1 MSILNKFGFRTRVA
15 LPFAL
20 TAIALV
26 LTGLL
31 NGYTSR
37 HLVSESLVITDDYLP
52 AVSAILNGDRDLYQA
67 LVAQN
72 AYIDAQFQQQNAT
85 DQLDSFD
92 ENLNQA
98 RDRFL
103 ASVKLLPAGEVA
115 SAEQR
120 FQQDFKRW
128 EASARKALQL
138 AQNGQPGEA
147 IAVAKTETAPLF
159 SSLRDHFDT
168 VGTHLEEETHA
179 HADEAAAQSEN
190 ALWISTLV
198 TLVAILISL
207 GLFVV
212 FMRLI
217 IQSITRLRDQLDNIA
232 QGEGDLTQRIPVE
245 SNDDLGQL
253 ASSFNQVLNNL
264 QQMIASV
271 QKLSNDL
278 GQESSHLARA
288 AHENDEGVSRQT
300 DSIAMVATAINEMH
314 SAIEEVAGNA
324 TRASQLTQDANDTG
338 TRGADIIHQ
347 SSQQVRQVA
356 DQAAQAVEA
365 VQVLAKDSDNI
376 STVLDVI
383 RDIADQTNL
392 LALNA
397 AIEAARAGEQ
407 GRGFAVVADEVRT
420 LAQRTQEST
429 ENIQKMITALQSGV
443 GSVVSLME
451 VGSRQARDTEA
462 LSEQADSELQSILQ
476 GLAHISD
483 VNTSVASA
491 TEEQTQVVDEIN
503 RSITEV
509 NDLAAAGAQRSQE
522 IGSISQSLDR
532 YAQSLQQQVG
542 RFRV

>member
-72 AYIDAQFQQQNAT
+72 AYIDAQFQQQNDTA
-85 DQLDSFD
+85 QLDSFD

-115 SAEQR
+115 GAEQR
-120 FQQDFKRW
+120 FKQDFNRW

-168 VGTHLEEETHA
+168 VGARLEEETHA
-179 HADEAAAQSEN
+179 HADEAAAQSES

-271 QKLSNDL
+271 QKLSTDL

-338 TRGADIIHQ
+338 TRGAEIIHQ

-356 DQAAQAVEA
+356 DQAAQVVEA

-443 GSVVSLME
+443 GSVVNLME

-522 IGSISQSLDR
+522 IGSISQSLDS

>member
-72 AYIDAQFQQQNAT
+72 AYIDAQFQQQDAT

-120 FQQDFKRW
+120 FQQDFNRW